1 MYRIGIVA
9 GEASGD
15 ILGADLIRALR
26 ATAPDIRVEGIGGPC
41 MIQAG
46 CEVIVPLEKLSVM
59 GLMEV
64 IGRYRELLGIRK
76 SIAAHF
82 FNNPPD
88 LFIGIDAPDFNL
100 VLESRLH
107 RSGIKTV
114 HYVSPQV
121 WAWREYRVRKIRK
134 AVDRMLV
141 LLPFEK
147 EYYDGRGIPV
157 TYVGHPAADRIKLVP
172 ERAAA
177 RARLGLPGDK
187 KIIALMPGSRTME
200 LDRLLSP
207 FLHAAQWC
215 VKQRDDIYFASSLL
229 NQAAVDQFNQALS
242 TSTLKDLPVSVYNNR
257 ADDVLEAADTA
268 LLASGTITLEA
279 MLYKLPMVVAYK
291 MNALSFRLINTLVK
305 VKYAALPNLLA
316 GAEVVPEFLQG
327 KCRPDKLGAALL
339 EWLDDVSGVEKLQE
353 TFTSMHKQ
361 LQRNASITAAQSI
374 LDLLGRP

>member
-15 ILGADLIRALR
+15 ILGAELIRALR
-26 ATAPDIRVEGIGGPC
+26 STAPDIRIEGIGGPC

-46 CEVIVPLEKLSVM
+46 CASIVPLEKLSVM

-76 SIAAHF
+76 SIATHF

-100 VLESRLH
+100 DLESSLH
-107 RSGIKTV
+107 SNGIKTV

-121 WAWREYRVRKIRK
+121 WAWREYRLRKIRK
-134 AVDRMLV
+134 AIDRMLV

-147 EYYDGRGIPV
+147 EYYERQDIPV
-157 TYVGHPAADRIKLVP
+157 TYVGHPAADRIRLVP
-172 ERAAA
+172 DRAAA
-177 RARLGLPGDK
+177 RARLGLPGNK

-200 LDRLLSP
+200 LDRLLP
-207 FLHAAQWC
+207 TFLHAAQWC
-215 VKQRDDIYFASSLL
+215 VRNRDDIYFASSLL
-229 NQAAVDQFNQALS
+229 NQAAVDRFDQALS
-242 TSTLKDLPVSVYNNR
+242 TSTLKNLPVSVYNNR

-291 MNALSFRLINTLVK
+291 MNPLSFHLINAMVK

-316 GAEVVPEFLQG
+316 GAKVVPEFLQG
-327 KCRPDKLGAALL
+327 KCRPDKLGTALL
-339 EWLDDVSGVEKLQE
+339 AWLDDASGVEKLRA

-361 LQRNASITAAQSI
+361 LRHNASVTAAQSI
-374 LDLLGRP
+374 LDLLEQP